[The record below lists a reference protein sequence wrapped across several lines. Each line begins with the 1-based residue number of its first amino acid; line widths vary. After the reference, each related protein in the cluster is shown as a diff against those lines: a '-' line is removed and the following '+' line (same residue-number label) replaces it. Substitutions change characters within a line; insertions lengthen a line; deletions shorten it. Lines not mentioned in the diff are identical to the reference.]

1 MCLRVSRGFTAG
13 GRRLAG
19 AQAPVAQQ
27 LPGRPEARLGSS
39 AHPPGRAETTAA
51 SARQGVAPGRGGGS
65 PGGPPQWMGRK
76 KANESRAGEGG
87 DSGAGRE
94 EKGAGSGAEL
104 GDGKR
109 RVGGSGPGPSS
120 AQLQPRGGG
129 GGGGPAGGIFPQQQE
144 SPGPVDC
151 LIMQFRPRVFL
162 PTLGRPSRATRHS
175 AWLMSPAP
183 HHSAS
188 QPCSQVSAAT
198 AVCPAAAP
206 PDPPS
211 SWPGRKDLVGQVEK
225 RAGAPRRPWL
235 RAGGA
240 RRPPRLPGRHP
251 SPSGFGARAPGK
263 PASSLTHRL
272 GGGCARRVRA
282 GGGAAEEVRRGRGV
296 AGSPASRLGP
306 SAFRTLSPP
315 GPRAWPQRGQLSRG
329 RTRWPGD

>member
-19 AQAPVAQQ
+19 AQAPLAQQ
-27 LPGRPEARLGSS
+27 LPVRPGPRPGWGAQLTLPGELKPQPPALARARPQGGEGEA
-39 AHPPGRAETTAA
+39 
-51 SARQGVAPGRGGGS
+51 

-76 KANESRAGEGG
+76 KENESRAGEGG

-94 EKGAGSGAEL
+94 EKGQGAEQSLGTGSGGWEGQGL
-104 GDGKR
+104 DHLR
-109 RVGGSGPGPSS
+109 RSFSP
-120 AQLQPRGGG
+120 G

-144 SPGPVDC
+144 MPGPVDC

-211 SWPGRKDLVGQVEK
+211 SRPGRKDLVGQVEK

-296 AGSPASRLGP
+296 AGSPASQLGP